1 MDGAEMDRAEM
12 DGAASGDATV
22 MAPVAPPPVA
32 PPLVAPPPVA
42 PPPVADAAGPVHPT
56 PPSLSEDVRASL
68 LLLATVAGFAL
79 SVVLAVVLLTSPR

>member
-12 DGAASGDATV
+12 DGTASGDATV

-32 PPLVAPPPVA
+32 PTLVA